1 MLNGLI
7 LLAFGLGLRHAVDV
21 DHIAAIDNVTRKL
34 MTEGRKPLFV
44 GFFFALGH
52 SAVVILLSA
61 AIAMSSSLVQSLPLL
76 KETGSII
83 GLSISS
89 IFLILVG
96 LINLLALKD
105 IRGSTPKGFMS
116 KLLKPLSKIVTKS
129 PQMFYI
135 GFLFGL
141 GFDTATEIG
150 LLSISAATAISGI
163 PFWEIMLLPLSFTI
177 GMTLIDTVDGILMH
191 RAYGWAYINPTRK
204 LYYNLGI
211 TFLSAGVALFIGIK
225 ELLEVISDLV

>member
-1 MLNGLI
+1 MINGLI
-7 LLAFGLGLRHAVDV
+7 LLAFGLVLRHAVDA
-21 DHIAAIDNVTRKL
+21 DHIAAIDNTTRKL
-34 MTEGRKPLFV
+34 TAEGQKPLFV

-61 AIAMSSSLVQSLPLL
+61 AIAMSSSLAQSLPLL

-89 IFLILVG
+89 VFLILVG
-96 LINLLALKD
+96 LINLSALKD
-105 IRGSTPKGFMS
+105 IKGGAPNGFMS
-116 KLLKPLSKIVTKS
+116 KLLKPLSKIVTES
-129 PQMFYI
+129 SQMFYI

-163 PFWEIMLLPLSFTI
+163 PFWEIMLLPLAFTV
-177 GMTLIDTVDGILMH
+177 GMTVIDTLDGILMH
-191 RAYGWAYINPTRK
+191 RAYNWAYINPTRK

-211 TFLSAGVALFIGIK
+211 TLLSAGVALSIGIK
-225 ELLEVISDLV
+225 ELLEVINRVL